1 MNHFNIRVYGLL
13 MNENNEVLISDEF
26 RGGVAFTKFPG
37 GGLEFG
43 EGIAEALK
51 REFIEELDLTVMV
64 EDLFY
69 VNDHLQIS
77 AFNNQSQLI
86 AFYYFV
92 TSSKLDQLDLESYDV
107 PLLVN
112 GEKQRWFP
120 INKTLESVLTFPL
133 DKIVSRKLIEKFC

>member
-13 MNENNEVLISDEF
+13 INENNEVLISDEF

-51 REFIEELDLTVMV
+51 REFIEELDLIVMV

-92 TSSKLDQLDLESYDV
+92 TSSKLDQLDLESYVV

>member
-13 MNENNEVLISDEF
+13 INENNEVLISDEF

-92 TSSKLDQLDLESYDV
+92 TSSKLDQLDLESYV
-107 PLLVN
+107 GPLLVN